1 MVYRLH
7 VRSLPSL
14 CCALLAAC
22 GGPPGVSDGA
32 VDGRAAQCE
41 PQPAVRDPVLDPG
54 SLAGVDRAA
63 DPACTGAWVVGVE
76 GRVETPSGEGI
87 AGARTQICVVP
98 VGGELLCLAPPTT
111 DASGAFQAAVAEPSA
126 RCAAR
131 MTLRV
136 LLPGSINATS
146 YCELELAPSDGVLTL
161 ADPIVVFPVERPA
174 CLPPEGDE
182 TEPRTITLADG
193 LELVDLRPEQTN
205 DYDELAA
212 GRHDLSGH
220 CLLARAPAGGFLGAY
235 GFRPEVDVLGG
246 VAVRIPNTT
255 GLAPD
260 TSVDLYVL
268 GGLATS
274 LADGTH
280 VEEGEWARF
289 GTGTVSADGARI
301 DSDRGALLTALTWLA
316 YRLPGGP

>member
-1 MVYRLH
+1 MYRLH
-7 VRSLPSL
+7 VRTLL
-14 CCALLAAC
+14 LGCALLAAC
-22 GGPPGVSDGA
+22 DGPSGASD
-32 VDGRAAQCE
+32 AAADALATRCE
-41 PQPAVRDPVLDPG
+41 PQPAVREPILDPG
-54 SLAGVDRAA
+54 SLAGLDRTP
-63 DPACTGAWVVGVE
+63 DPSCTGAWTVGVE
-76 GRVETPSGEGI
+76 GRVETPTGEGI

-98 VGGELLCLAPPTT
+98 VGGELLCLVPPTT
-111 DASGAFQAAVAEPSA
+111 DASGAFEAAVTEPSA
-126 RCAAR
+126 RCVER
-131 MTLRV
+131 MTMRV

-161 ADPIVVFPVERPA
+161 ADPIVIFPVERPA

-193 LELVDLRPEQTN
+193 LELVDLRPEQIR

-212 GRHDLSGH
+212 GRHDPSGH

-246 VAVRIPNTT
+246 GVAVRIPNAT
-255 GLAPD
+255 GLAPG
-260 TSVDLYVL
+260 TTVELWVL

-280 VEEGEWARF
+280 VEEGEWARI
-289 GTGTVSADGARI
+289 GAGTVSADGARVE
-301 DSDRGALLTALTWLA
+301 SDPGARLTALTWIA
-316 YRLPGGP
+316 YRLPD